1 METAIIESLVE
12 IVSALM
18 ITLIGV
24 LGAWLTTKLGKKQ
37 ELASINAAQEELIK
51 MAKITVGELQQTV
64 VDGLKA
70 SREDKKL
77 TKEEIAEL
85 GEMLVDKTI
94 EKMSEPAIK
103 LLSAAAVDITA
114 LIHGAG
120 EEIISDRFYY

>member
-1 METAIIESLVE
+1 MEHAIIE
-12 IVSALM
+12 ALAK
-18 ITLIGV
+18 IIEAAVVTLIGIG
-24 LGAWLTTKLGKKQ
+24 GAWLTMKLGKRE

-51 MAKITVGELQQTV
+51 MAKLTVGELQQTV

-70 SREDKKL
+70 GREDKTL

-120 EEIISDRFYY
+120 EDMISDRYYY

>member
-1 METAIIESLVE
+1 METAIIESLAE